1 MLFELITS
9 RQSIEVLM
17 WQICVVQ
24 TLLSVIWCAEYLS
37 SAEILVLEYG
47 GLRDKWVEAPALPV
61 ALSGPRAASLEYTED
76 GDKPWRRK
84 QRVFLTGQ
92 TEHYGHFLF
101 FQSRKFPL
109 IDSKYFIFSIH
120 YTSWLNWLKRF
131 SDLKDFNISNKL

>member
-92 TEHYGHFLF
+92 TAALWTLF
-101 FQSRKFPL
+101 
-109 IDSKYFIFSIH
+109 YFSIPA
-120 YTSWLNWLKRF
+120 S
-131 SDLKDFNISNKL
+131 SP